1 MPSFYEMEIKKTGK
15 YKTEYNLFCPSN
27 NDLRSLVVIVV
38 VVLIAILVINFLS
51 VIFWEVCSLNSLQDH
66 QLEMKG
72 LNSSVVPYFCL
83 MLRYN
88 RKKSD
93 ACKNYK
99 TSTY

>member
-1 MPSFYEMEIKKTGK
+1 MEIKTGK

-27 NDLRSLVVIVV
+27 NDLRSLVVVVV
-38 VVLIAILVINFLS
+38 VVLIAILLINF
-51 VIFWEVCSLNSLQDH
+51 SLNSLQDH

-72 LNSSVVPYFCL
+72 LNSSIVPYFCL

-88 RKKSD
+88 RKKID